1 MKLHFLRA
9 FELNKLLAM
18 ALFRGKDLKPK
29 REIFLPELILDATGQ
44 RRRQQRAQNVKNCRK
59 KIKMILTD
67 PILVLRQEQKKD
79 PRAVSKIFVEH
90 TIQDNAYL

>member
-1 MKLHFLRA
+1 
-9 FELNKLLAM
+9 
-18 ALFRGKDLKPK
+18 
-29 REIFLPELILDATGQ
+29 
-44 RRRQQRAQNVKNCRK
+44 
-59 KIKMILTD
+59 MILTD